1 MIRHLLF
8 LLSIVTSTSSAFA
21 QDEGGAAK
29 KQFLEL
35 RTYTLVDAA
44 AEAKL
49 DTYLEQALLPALKR
63 QGLGPLVAFDQAGDS
78 ESIEVMLLIAGQSA
92 EAVTAAT
99 AKLAQDNTYQQAAQ
113 QYNSTP
119 SDKPLVK
126 RIRSELL
133 LSFDVWPQAT
143 PPEHDKRGQPQLFEL
158 RTYESATEKLGQLKV
173 EMFNSGEVPIFLDTN
188 ILPVFMGQALIGDK
202 LPNLTYMT
210 VHDDAKTRDANW
222 AKFKE
227 HPDWK
232 VYSKVKKY
240 EGTVSKIHKSD
251 WVAKPYSQLQD

>member
-1 MIRHLLF
+1 MLRPLLF
-8 LLSIVTSTSSAFA
+8 LFALVTLTSATFA
-21 QDEGGAAK
+21 QEKEDAAK

-44 AEAKL
+44 AEEKL
-49 DTYLEQALLPALKR
+49 DAYLEKALLPALER
-63 QGLGPLVAFDQAGDS
+63 QGLGPNVAFDQAGES

-92 EAVTAAT
+92 EAVTTAT
-99 AKLAQDNTYQQAAQ
+99 AKLAKDDTYQLAAKA
-113 QYNSTP
+113 YHSTP

-133 LSFDVWPQAT
+133 QSFDVWPQAIVSQYV
-143 PPEHDKRGQPQLFEL
+143 KKGRAQLFEL
-158 RTYESATEKLGQLKV
+158 RTYESATERLGQLKV
-173 EMFNSGEVPIFLDTN
+173 EMFNSGEVPIFLECN
-188 ILPVFMGQALIGDK
+188 VMPVFMGQALIGDK

-222 AKFKE
+222 AKFVQ

-232 VYSKVKKY
+232 AYSKVKKY
-240 EGTVSKIHKSD
+240 AGTVSKIHKSD
-251 WVAKPYSQLQD
+251 WVAKPYSQL